1 LEPLAAVEDLRAAVA
16 DLADSDDVSARRF
29 GERLASYAERA
40 SAGAELLECL
50 GLASVNGETWFQV
63 DARHQRDAA
72 LRELA
77 RFWPN
82 KKTAGL
88 AYEIERAAERYA
100 ASSWRFDKAREA
112 MPAHYSG
119 TISEWLWKAFASG
132 AAMPL
137 KKRRLETI
145 LSAKCNMPP
154 VVIASDG
161 SDDERPTIG
170 DDHHGFAHSA
180 AKASRAG

>member
-1 LEPLAAVEDLRAAVA
+1 MSSPLTAFQDLRAAVA

-29 GERLASYAERA
+29 GERLANYAERA

-77 RFWPN
+77 RQFYPD
-82 KKTAGL
+82 KKVAGQ

-100 ASSWRFDKAREA
+100 ASAWRFDKARVE
-112 MPAHYSG
+112 MPVHYEG
-119 TISEWLWKAFASG
+119 AISECIWKAFKSG
-132 AAMPL
+132 ADMPI
-137 KKRRLETI
+137 KKRQLQTI
-145 LSAKCNMPP
+145 LAEKCNMPP
-154 VVIASDG
+154 VVIARTLS
-161 SDDERPTIG
+161 
-170 DDHHGFAHSA
+170 H
-180 AKASRAG
+180 AGT